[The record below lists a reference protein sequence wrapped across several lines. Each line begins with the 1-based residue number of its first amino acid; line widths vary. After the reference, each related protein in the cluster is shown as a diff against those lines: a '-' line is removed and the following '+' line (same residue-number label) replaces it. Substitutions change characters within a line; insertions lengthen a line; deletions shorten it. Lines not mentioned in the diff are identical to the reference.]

1 MQEGNLVTAAE
12 MVDGQRGVVVRVDG
26 GQKMQNRLE
35 ALGIRPGRKIRKV
48 SSAFMKGPTVIEV
61 DGCSIAVG
69 FGMASRIFA
78 RTEQTAP

>member
-1 MQEGNLVTAAE
+1 MQEGDLVTAAE
-12 MVDGQRGVVVRVDG
+12 MADGQQGVVVRVDG
-26 GQKMQNRLE
+26 EQMMQDRLE

-61 DGCSIAVG
+61 EGCSIAVG

-78 RTEQTAP
+78 KTEQTAP